1 MTLSYLIDPGSL
13 MRLVGTR
20 ILVLSPVVPTWRW
33 RTATHKIKNDTN
45 STGTIRRNKISDPVE
60 LLSSTNILAY
70 VAPDLHQ
77 NPLPP
82 RSLDPTHG

>member
-1 MTLSYLIDPGSL
+1 MTLSYLKDPGLL

-20 ILVLSPVVPTWRW
+20 ILVLSLIA

-70 VAPDLHQ
+70 AAPDLH
-77 NPLPP
+77 
-82 RSLDPTHG
+82 